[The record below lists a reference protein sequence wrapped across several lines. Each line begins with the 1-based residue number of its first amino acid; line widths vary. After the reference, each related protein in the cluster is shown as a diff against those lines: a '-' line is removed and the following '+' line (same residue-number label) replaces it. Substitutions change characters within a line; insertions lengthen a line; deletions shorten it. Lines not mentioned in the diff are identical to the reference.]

1 MCNIQ
6 QIDYGFLSLK
16 NFNNWDVTITL
27 NFPIYCHPVYVQG
40 LED

>member
-1 MCNIQ
+1 MYNIQ
-6 QIDYGFLSLK
+6 QIGYGRLSLK
-16 NFNNWDVTITL
+16 NLNNWGVTITL